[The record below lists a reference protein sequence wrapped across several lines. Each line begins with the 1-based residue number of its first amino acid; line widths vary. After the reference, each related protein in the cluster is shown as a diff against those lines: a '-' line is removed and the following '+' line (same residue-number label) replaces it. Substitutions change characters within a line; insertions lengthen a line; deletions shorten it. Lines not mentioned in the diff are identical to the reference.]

1 MELEPAPASHVLHDD
16 HSMALLHSMHLAGY
30 EILEASAIPQHLMHP
45 DDVVVVQVA
54 SSQFT
59 FKGVPPSS
67 CQDKISFE

>member
-1 MELEPAPASHVLHDD
+1 MELEPVPASHILHDD
-16 HSMALLHSMHLAGY
+16 DSMAVLHSMHLAGY

-59 FKGVPPSS
+59 FKGVSPPTRP
-67 CQDKISFE
+67 DKINFN

>member
-1 MELEPAPASHVLHDD
+1 MELELAPASHVLHDD

-59 FKGVPPSS
+59 FKGVPPPTRP
-67 CQDKISFE
+67 D